1 MISKDHRSL
10 KLCIILNIFSLFAE
24 NEFPVKRIKLKL
36 KYKVS
41 VTVDLTNPDNN
52 VEVKRQ
58 AYLQVNIIGSLK
70 YFV

>member
-10 KLCIILNIFSLFAE
+10 KLCTILNIFSLCAE
-24 NEFPVKRIKLKL
+24 NEFPVKRFKLKL

-41 VTVDLTNPDNN
+41 VTEDLTNPDNN
-52 VEVKRQ
+52 VEIKRQ

-70 YFV
+70 